1 MKCLNCDR
9 DVPKLDNDHLIACSG
24 LTLQEY
30 AIRHCLP
37 LELLVSTDQL
47 NQRPRAADFISIA
60 NIPGETARAVL
71 EGLRL
76 SGLLGSEGEF
86 AVIPGGIRWLDLLL
100 WDLNYLSEYGFRFC
114 QDYEFDESTN
124 RVVARNRLRSL
135 RRNLLGRP
143 RDAMTPVP
151 PPDFAT
157 AFAVCIAHCGE
168 IQAGYMFIALKRRA
182 DAEEAAAW
190 LEREHGVVMHWL
202 SRDDEGPALL
212 RTKTPADC
220 KRLLT
225 VLETQLR
232 AMPCVWD
239 RFNANTP
246 EVMVAKE
253 LSFDSAHFITDHPA
267 KCSNQHGGRYVLRVK
282 VRGRIDPITGCVVD
296 FGYLKKV
303 VTREVVDLFD
313 HHHLNYVAG
322 ELAWRSTTEVMCVFI
337 WERLIEH
344 LPALAE
350 LELYE
355 TPQSWCRY
363 TGPSLAE
370 FQASGRNSLLSWFQQ
385 ETLGRSPW
393 RSMLG
398 PEVGEPLRS
407 VGRVR
412 SVRI

>member
-1 MKCLNCDR
+1 MKCLNCDH

-47 NQRPRAADFISIA
+47 NQRPRAADFISITHV
-60 NIPGETARAVL
+60 PGESARAVL

-76 SGLLGSEGEF
+76 AGLLGCEGEF
-86 AVIPGGIRWLDLLL
+86 AEIPGGIRWLDLLL
-100 WDLNYLSEYGFRFC
+100 WDLSSLTEYGFRFC

-157 AFAVCIAHCGE
+157 ALAVCVAHCGE
-168 IQAGYMFIALKRRA
+168 LQAGYLFLDLKRRS
-182 DAEEAAAW
+182 DAEEIAAW
-190 LEREHGVVMHWL
+190 LEREHGVAMHCL
-202 SRDDEGPALL
+202 SGDSEESVLL
-212 RTKTPADC
+212 RTMTPADSHC
-220 KRLLT
+220 
-225 VLETQLR
+225 VLAALEPQLR
-232 AMPCVWD
+232 VMPGVWD
-239 RFNANTP
+239 RFNAVTP
-246 EVMVAKE
+246 EITVAKE

-296 FGYLKKV
+296 YGYLKRV
-303 VTREVVDLFD
+303 VTREVVELFD
-313 HHHLNYVAG
+313 HHHLNYVAA
-322 ELAWRSTTEVMCVFI
+322 ELAWRSTTELMCVFI

-350 LELYE
+350 LELHE

-370 FQASGRNSLLSWFQQ
+370 FQASGRNSMLTWFQQ
-385 ETLGRSPW
+385 EALGRSPW
-393 RSMLG
+393 RSLLD
-398 PEVGEPLRS
+398 PHAGESHRAH
-407 VGRVR
+407 GRVR
-412 SVRI
+412 SALS

>member
-1 MKCLNCDR
+1 MKCLNCDH
-9 DVPKLDNDHLIACSG
+9 DVAKLDNEHLIACSG

-47 NQRPRAADFISIA
+47 NQRPQAADFISIA
-60 NIPGETARAVL
+60 TTPGEAARAVL

-100 WDLNYLSEYGFRFC
+100 WDLNFLNEYGFRFC

-124 RVVARNRLRSL
+124 RVVARNKLRSL

-157 AFAVCIAHCGE
+157 ALAVCIGHCGE
-168 IQAGYMFIALKRRA
+168 MQAGYLFIALTRRVDA
-182 DAEEAAAW
+182 DEAVVW
-190 LEREHGVVMHWL
+190 LEREHGVAMHCL
-202 SRDDEGPALL
+202 SGDDEEPVLL
-212 RTKTPADC
+212 RTRTTADSG
-220 KRLLT
+220 RLLAA
-225 VLETQLR
+225 LEPQLR
-232 AMPCVWD
+232 PMPGVWD
-239 RFNANTP
+239 RFHASTP
-246 EVMVAKE
+246 ELTVAKE

-303 VTREVVDLFD
+303 VTREIVELFD

-337 WERLIEH
+337 WQRLIEY

-355 TPQSWCRY
+355 TPQSSCRY

-370 FQASGRNSLLSWFQQ
+370 FQASGGNSVLTWFQQ

-393 RSMLG
+393 RSLLR
-398 PEVGEPLRS
+398 PEAGESMRT

-412 SVRI
+412 SARL